1 MNEIKLV
8 SHSLAR
14 LTVVIPTISRP
25 EFVKRQILFWSH
37 FDAEVRILDGAATP
51 IDLSHFVSIPSNIQ
65 YLHEPRRFN
74 ERLSNAWKHVNTE
87 FACLLPDDEFFLP
100 SGLTASLKKLD
111 ENPDITGCVGKV
123 LMFFVDQGRFL
134 TYQDY
139 EYWRDFAHDSLTAE
153 HRVKEVLPPNNAHK
167 VQFAVLRA
175 NVWREIFIS
184 SYADYYSTGY
194 LYERMLN
201 LHSAVLG
208 RTVVLNE
215 LMWMRSM
222 ENPPLTN
229 AAVPRDNGGMLGWA
243 DNPNNRDEILH
254 YVEKVEKIIASDE
267 SINVTEARMYA
278 EQFVYGG
285 FETHRMK
292 VQNSKR
298 SFRRRLSEWLVR
310 YAPKSI
316 KLAAKRIGPRKV
328 LSYLDWQGFV
338 LDETCKKLTRKE
350 ITFNK
355 YELQL
360 IERLAVATDF
370 DRKNSGHKSIPAH
383 LVKR

>member
-1 MNEIKLV
+1 MEEEILKSGL
-8 SHSLAR
+8 SR

-25 EFVKRQILFWSH
+25 EFIERQIIFWSQ
-37 FDAEVRILDGAATP
+37 FDAEVRILDGAATA
-51 IDLSHFVSIPSNIQ
+51 IDLSQFGQIPGNVQ
-65 YLHEPRRFN
+65 YFHEPQKFN

-100 SGLTASLKKLD
+100 SGLIASLEHLD
-111 ENPDITGCVGKV
+111 KNPTVNGCVGKV

-139 EYWRDFAHDSLTAE
+139 EYWKDFATDSRTAE
-153 HRVKEVLPPNNAHK
+153 SRVQEVMPPNKVHK
-167 VQFAVLRA
+167 VQFAVLRSPI
-175 NVWREIFIS
+175 WKEIFTS
-184 SYADYYSTGY
+184 SYGDFYSTGY

-208 RTVVLNE
+208 RTVVLDE

-243 DNPNNRDEILH
+243 DDPKNRDEILH
-254 YVEKVEKIIASDE
+254 YVHKVEQIIGSE
-267 SINVTEARMYA
+267 GSINTTKARVYA

-285 FETHRMK
+285 FETHRIK

-298 SFRRRLSEWLVR
+298 SFRRRLSEVLIR

-316 KLAAKRIGPRKV
+316 KLAAKRIGPRKM
-328 LSYLDWQGFV
+328 LGYLDWQGFV
-338 LDETCKKLTRKE
+338 LEETCYKLE
-350 ITFNK
+350 QGGIAFNK
-355 YELQL
+355 PELQL
-360 IERLAVATDF
+360 IERLALETDLE
-370 DRKNSGHKSIPAH
+370 RRNAGYKSVPSH
-383 LVKR
+383 LVQR

>member
-1 MNEIKLV
+1 MSDIEVANHGL
-8 SHSLAR
+8 SR

-25 EFVKRQILFWSH
+25 EFVKRQITFWLQ
-37 FDAEVRILDGAATP
+37 FDAQVRILDGAATA
-51 IDLSHFVSIPSNIQ
+51 IDLSQFGQIPGNVQ
-65 YLHEPRRFN
+65 YFHEPQKFN
-74 ERLSNAWKHVNTE
+74 ERLSNAWKHVDTE

-100 SGLTASLKKLD
+100 SGLISSLEHLD
-111 ENPDITGCVGKV
+111 KNPTVTGCVGKV

-139 EYWRDFAHDSLTAE
+139 EYWKDFATDSVTAE
-153 HRVKEVLPPNNAHK
+153 SRVQEVLPPNKVHK
-167 VQFAVLRA
+167 VQFAVLRSPI
-175 NVWREIFIS
+175 WKEIFTS
-184 SYADYYSTGY
+184 SYGDFYSTGY

-208 RTVVLNE
+208 RTVVLDE

-243 DNPNNRDEILH
+243 DNPSNRDEVLH
-254 YVEKVEKIIASDE
+254 YVKKVERIIGSEGSIEASKAHE
-267 SINVTEARMYA
+267 FA
-278 EQFVYGG
+278 ERFVYGG
-285 FETHRMK
+285 FETHRIK

-298 SFRRRLSEWLVR
+298 SFRRRLSEALIR

-328 LSYLDWQGFV
+328 LGYLDWQGFV
-338 LDETCKKLTRKE
+338 IEETCNKLDQNG
-350 ITFNK
+350 IAFNK
-355 YELQL
+355 RELQL
-360 IERLAVATDF
+360 IERLTLETDLE
-370 DRKNSGHKSIPAH
+370 RRTAGYKSVPSH
-383 LVKR
+383 LVQR